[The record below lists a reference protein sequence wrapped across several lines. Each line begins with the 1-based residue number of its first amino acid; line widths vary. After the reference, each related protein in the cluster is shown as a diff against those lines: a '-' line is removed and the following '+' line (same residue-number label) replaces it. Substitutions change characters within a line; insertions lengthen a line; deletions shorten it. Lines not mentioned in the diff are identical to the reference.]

1 LAVKNIALIGH
12 NGAGKTTLA
21 DNILYIAGETNRQGK
36 VDDGTSLFDYNP
48 DEISRKFSISLSLAT
63 FKNKDININLID
75 LPGFMD
81 FWGEVFSGL
90 SVIGSAILVID
101 AQSGIEVGTE
111 KLWEYTRERN
121 IPLIIFVN
129 KLGKENTNF
138 ETLFASLKSDFGSGI
153 FPLTF
158 PIGSF
163 TDLKGIVNIFNKK
176 AYINGKET
184 DIPEELVPTFNKY
197 RNLLVESVSEI
208 DDALMEKYINE
219 EELTEDEIRNG
230 VKSGI
235 LSGKIYPVLAG
246 DALSGIGVKS
256 FMDMIYSI
264 LPSYKD
270 RKIKGLKDGKEVEV
284 SPNGQFSGFVFK
296 TIFEPHLGEMNL
308 IKVFSGSLEA
318 GSEVFNVNKKKSE
331 KINQI
336 YLLKGKERV
345 ETEKL
350 SAGEIGALV
359 KLKNTET
366 SDTLS
371 DKNYNITY
379 PAIEFPPT
387 SIALAIV
394 PKTKGDEEKV
404 SAALTKIH
412 QEDPSFSYG
421 YDPETK
427 QTLIY
432 GLGEMHLDVIIG
444 TLKRKFAVEVGVERP
459 LVKYRETIKSVAE
472 AQGKYK
478 KQTGGRGQYGD
489 VWLKIEPSKE
499 KEFEFIN
506 KIVGGVVPSKYIP
519 SVEKG
524 VKEALSKGMLAGYPV
539 MNIQVTI
546 YDGSYHPVD
555 SSDIAFK
562 IAGSMAFKNAVQ
574 KANPVILEPVLE
586 IEVTVPEEYMG
597 DVIGDLNSRR
607 GQILGM
613 DRAGKYQKIK
623 AYVPDGE
630 MYKYSTQL
638 RSITQG
644 KGTFTQKFAYY
655 QEMPREIQD
664 KMVEKRAE
672 EKEER

>member
-1 LAVKNIALIGH
+1 MAVKNIALIGH

>member
-1 LAVKNIALIGH
+1 MAIKNIALIGH

-63 FKNKDININLID
+63 FKNKDIDINLID

-90 SVIGSAILVID
+90 SVIDSAILVID

-111 KLWEYTRERN
+111 KLWEYAREKN
-121 IPLIIFVN
+121 IPLMIFAN
-129 KLGKENTNF
+129 KFGKENTNF
-138 ETLFASLKSDFGSGI
+138 ETLFASLKSDFGSGV

-163 TDLKGIVNIFNKK
+163 KDLKGIVNVFNKK

-184 DIPEELVPTFNKY
+184 NIPDELVSTFDKY
-197 RNLLVESVSEI
+197 RNLLIESVSEI

-235 LSGKIYPVLAG
+235 LNGKIYPVLAG
-246 DALSGIGVKS
+246 DALSSIGVKS
-256 FMDMIYSI
+256 LMDMIYSI
-264 LPSYKD
+264 LPSYKN
-270 RKIKGLKDGKEVEV
+270 RKIKGLKDGKEIEV
-284 SPNGQFSGFVFK
+284 SPDGPFSGFVFK

-308 IKVFSGSLEA
+308 IKVLSGKLEA
-318 GSEVFNVNKKKSE
+318 GSEVFNVNKKKPE

-336 YLLKGKERV
+336 YLLKGKERI

-404 SAALTKIH
+404 SSALAKIH

-421 YDPETK
+421 YDTETK

-444 TLKRKFAVEVGVERP
+444 ALKRKFGVEVGVERP
-459 LVKYRETIKSVAE
+459 LVKYRETIKSTVE

-489 VWLKIEPSKE
+489 VWLKIEPLKE
-499 KEFEFIN
+499 KEFEFVN

-524 VKEALSKGMLAGYPV
+524 VKEALSKGILAGYPV

-562 IAGSMAFKNAVQ
+562 IAGSMAFKNAAQ

-613 DRAGKYQKIK
+613 DRVGKYQKIK

-655 QEMPREIQD
+655 QEMPKEIQD

-672 EKEER
+672 EKEKR